1 MRRSSADLPVRHT
14 KSFDFLCT
22 KTARE
27 HLLLASGF
35 LRSPAILVNVIF
47 VALGGDGDFPR
58 AGNDH
63 GKLGRG
69 IVSGAGTLQLLDQ
82 LVQPLRNK
90 AASKANNHAVREAA
104 CACIAELMCK
114 ASRICPSGLAGGAV
128 LDDGGAWHQSCPS
141 CFPSTA
147 PLVALAAGGQA
158 GRCAVRA
165 PLAAGSGD
173 VLQGRQLAGKL
184 NKPSGSGCTCH
195 CAPPAAMPST
205 LLHLPLSCP

>member
-1 MRRSSADLPVRHT
+1 MAEGVRLYSQETWRLVMGEGGREAVAKCAPQVGASGHCMAGRPAPRGANGPC
-14 KSFDFLCT
+14 FL
-22 KTARE
+22 ANAAHQ
-27 HLLLASGF
+27 HLLSC
-35 LRSPAILVNVIF
+35 VQV
-47 VALGGDGDFPR
+47 VAYY
-58 AGNDH
+58 
-63 GKLGRG
+63 
-69 IVSGAGTLQLLDQ
+69 IEQ
-82 LVQPLRNK
+82 
-90 AASKANNHAVREAA
+90 SKANNHAVREAA

-173 VLQGRQLAGKL
+173 VLQGRQLAGML